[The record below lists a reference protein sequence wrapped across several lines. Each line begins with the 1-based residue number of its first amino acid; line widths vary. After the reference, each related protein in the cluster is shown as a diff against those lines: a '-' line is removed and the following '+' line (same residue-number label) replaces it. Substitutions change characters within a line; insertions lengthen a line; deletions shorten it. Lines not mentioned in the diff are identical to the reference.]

1 MTRAG
6 GAHVDV
12 DDVVLRRWF
21 FIHLFIFEQL
31 QTNLNFDISEFF
43 QIILKNQLVCK
54 TNYNCDSRLNK

>member
-21 FIHLFIFEQL
+21 FIHLFALEQL
-31 QTNLNFDISEFF
+31 QTNVNFDISEFF
-43 QIILKNQLVCK
+43 S
-54 TNYNCDSRLNK
+54 NYFEKPIGLQNKL